1 VECSGEDRLEQPDVA
16 AEVPKERPLVATLVD
31 SGESRL
37 VKLHT
42 VFITYNRLELT
53 KQAIESYLETVT
65 VPYEYT
71 VVDNGSSEGTFW
83 FAKEGYNHILLGV
96 NRYPGYACNY
106 GWSYASD
113 DTTHLHRADND
124 HVFLPGWCEAVEH
137 EFKPEKVGLVGL
149 RTSEEELHAKSNTGG
164 NCVVRRSLWDEGLRW
179 DERSWPDLRDQVGLG
194 ITEDSL
200 MAPAVERMGYTWT
213 RVRRPCIVPISSE
226 LPDSDP
232 DWPYYLQ
239 SFRDR
244 GIHKHLT
251 ETE

>member
-1 VECSGEDRLEQPDVA
+1 M
-16 AEVPKERPLVATLVD
+16 
-31 SGESRL
+31 
-37 VKLHT
+37 KLHT

-53 KQAIESYLETVT
+53 KRAIESYLETVT
-65 VPYEYT
+65 VPYT
-71 VVDNGSSEGTFW
+71 VAIVDNRSTDGTDEW
-83 FAKEGYNHILLGV
+83 FFETFNEDHIGFAALEE
-96 NRYPGYACNY
+96 NKYPGYACNL
-106 GWSYASD
+106 GWFCGFQMNSEL
-113 DTTHLHRADND
+113 THLHRADND

-164 NCVVRRSLWDEGLRW
+164 NCVIRRSLWDEGLRW
-179 DERSWPDLRDQVGLG
+179 DERSWPDLRDELGLG

-200 MAPAVERMGYTWT
+200 MAPAVLSMGYTWT

>member
-1 VECSGEDRLEQPDVA
+1 MGS
-16 AEVPKERPLVATLVD
+16 RP
-31 SGESRL
+31 

-53 KQAIESYLETVT
+53 KQTIESYLETVT
-65 VPYEYT
+65 LPFTLLVF
-71 VVDNGSSEGTFW
+71 DNGSTDGTTQW
-83 FAKEGYNHILLGV
+83 LTQLPSLVGWDIVPEGYVWAFHERENK
-96 NRYPGYACNY
+96 YPGYACNQ
-106 GWSYASD
+106 GWAEAPAD
-113 DTTHLHRADND
+113 ATHLHRADND

-137 EFKPEKVGLVGL
+137 EFQPEKVGLVGL
-149 RTSEEELHAKSNTGG
+149 RTSEEELHARSNTGG
-164 NCVVRRSLWDEGLRW
+164 NCVIRRSLWDEGLRW

-200 MAPAVERMGYTWT
+200 MAPAVLRMGYTWT